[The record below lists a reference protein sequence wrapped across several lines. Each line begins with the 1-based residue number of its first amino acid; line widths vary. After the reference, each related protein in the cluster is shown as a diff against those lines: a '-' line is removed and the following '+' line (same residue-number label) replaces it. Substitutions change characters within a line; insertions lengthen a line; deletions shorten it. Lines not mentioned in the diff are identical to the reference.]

1 MVWAGIATGARVVP
15 MVVLGPVG
23 GVLADRF
30 DRRRVM
36 VACDLLRLALMVAL
50 AVVAAARLPVALVPV
65 LAALA
70 TTAGTPYLACVSATT
85 PRLVR
90 DADLPGANAAR
101 SAVTALG
108 VMVGP
113 ALGGVLLL
121 IGPAALAFGA
131 NAATF
136 GVAALCVL
144 AIRDRSVFAV
154 PPASSAPAA
163 ATSGPVTSGPV
174 TSGPVTSGPVTSG
187 PVTSGPVT
195 SGPVTSGPAIL
206 RSALGSVSSGIAD
219 GAAALRA
226 HPAAIRL
233 VGRRW
238 MCSFVYGMQT
248 VVFVLVA
255 RQAGLGLHGY
265 GYLFA
270 ALGVGALAGTSLAG
284 RALKLPYRTGAAIA
298 MGLVGLSMIV
308 MPAARLGAVAI
319 LLACVN
325 GAGSILVEVMTE
337 TGLQRTLPEEIFG
350 RAYGAG
356 DPRHHRGH
364 RGRLAGR
371 PSTGQRPRPGRCTHH
386 LRQPRAR
393 LRPPPHRASATRPSP
408 CRHTSR
414 AGCPS
419 LIPPGRSRRRRSR
432 ASGVPLRTWSA
443 CPGAV
448 SHLPLG
454 RQPTVSPGKLWVP

>member
-1 MVWAGIATGARVVP
+1 MNTTREGTIRAALGYPAFRSLLAGLAASQVGDWLYNLTLVTLVYQRTGSVMWAGIATGARVVP

-36 VACDLLRLALMVAL
+36 VACDVLRLALMVAL
-50 AVVAAARLPVALVPV
+50 AAVAAARLPIALVPV

-108 VMVGP
+108 IMAGP

-121 IGPAALAFGA
+121 IGPAALAFA
-131 NAATF
+131 VNAATF

-163 ATSGPVTSGPV
+163 ATA
-174 TSGPVTSGPVTSG
+174 
-187 PVTSGPVT
+187 
-195 SGPVTSGPAIL
+195 GPAIL

-233 VGRRW
+233 VGADV
-238 MCSFVYGMQT
+238 MCSLVYGMQT

-298 MGLVGLSMIV
+298 MGLVGLSMIA

-337 TGLQRTLPEEIFG
+337 TGLQRTLPEETFG
-350 RAYGAG
+350 RAYGVAIPATIAG
-356 DPRHHRGH
+356 IAVGSLAAPALVSGLGLNGALITCGSLALAYGLLLI
-364 RGRLAGR
+364 GR
-371 PSTGQRPRPGRCTHH
+371 
-386 LRQPRAR
+386 RQPA
-393 LRPPPHRASATRPSP
+393 LAPAATSVAP
-408 CRHTSR
+408 
-414 AGCPS
+414 A
-419 LIPPGRSRRRRSR
+419 
-432 ASGVPLRTWSA
+432 A
-443 CPGAV
+443 
-448 SHLPLG
+448 
-454 RQPTVSPGKLWVP
+454 

>member
-1 MVWAGIATGARVVP
+1 MNISTMREGTVRAALGYPAFRSLLAGLAVSQAGDWLYNLALVTLVYQRTGSVMWAGIATGARVAP

-36 VACDLLRLALMVAL
+36 VASDLLRLALMVAL
-50 AVVAAARLPVALVPV
+50 AVVAATRLPIALAPV

-90 DADLPGANAAR
+90 DPDLPGANAAR

-108 VMVGP
+108 VMAGP

-121 IGPAALAFGA
+121 IGPAALAFGV

-144 AIRDRSVFAV
+144 AIRDRSVFAIS
-154 PPASSAPAA
+154 PGASESFA
-163 ATSGPVTSGPV
+163 ATTGGTV
-174 TSGPVTSGPVTSG
+174 
-187 PVTSGPVT
+187 
-195 SGPVTSGPAIL
+195 L
-206 RSALGSVSSGIAD
+206 RSAFGSVTSGIAD

-233 VGRRW
+233 VGADV
-238 MCSFVYGMQT
+238 MCSLVYGMQT

-284 RALKLPYRTGAAIA
+284 RTLKLPYRAGAALA
-298 MGLVGLSMIV
+298 MGLVGLSMIA
-308 MPAARLGAVAI
+308 MPAARLGAVVI
-319 LLACVN
+319 LLACAS
-325 GAGSILVEVMTE
+325 GAGSILVEVMAE
-337 TGLQRTLPEEIFG
+337 TGLQRALPEEVFG
-350 RAYGAG
+350 RAYGLAIPATIAG
-356 DPRHHRGH
+356 IAAGS
-364 RGRLAGR
+364 LAAPALVSGL
-371 PSTGQRPRPGRCTHH
+371 GLNG
-386 LRQPRAR
+386 A
-393 LRPPPHRASATRPSP
+393 
-408 CRHTSR
+408 
-414 AGCPS
+414 
-419 LIPPGRSRRRRSR
+419 LITCGGLALAYALLLIARRS
-432 ASGVPLRTWSA
+432 APAPAATPVTPA
-443 CPGAV
+443 A
-448 SHLPLG
+448 
-454 RQPTVSPGKLWVP
+454 